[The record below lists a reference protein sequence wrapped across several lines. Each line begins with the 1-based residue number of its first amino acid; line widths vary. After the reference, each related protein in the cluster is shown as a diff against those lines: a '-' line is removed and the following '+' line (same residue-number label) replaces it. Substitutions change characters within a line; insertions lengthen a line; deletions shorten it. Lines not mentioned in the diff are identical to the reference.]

1 MSTTNHTAGCAPW
14 FAFRSHR
21 NEWYVRSSSAQVLAT
36 MATGHTR
43 LDREHAR
50 LMAAAPQLLIALQEL
65 LNTTELNLDEL
76 DPTTPDAIARARD
89 AVAYATR
96 ASDHPSCVRLL
107 TAASDMLRAL
117 DAVNTWS
124 VTASDDDFPSAVVE
138 AALTKARGR

>member
-21 NEWYVRSSSAQVLAT
+21 NEWYVRSSSGQVLAT
-36 MATGHTR
+36 MATGINR
-43 LDREHAR
+43 LDRKHAR

-96 ASDHPSCVRLL
+96 ASDHSSCVRRLL
-107 TAASDMLRAL
+107 HQ
-117 DAVNTWS
+117 
-124 VTASDDDFPSAVVE
+124 
-138 AALTKARGR
+138 